1 MKNYL
6 LVALLSLTII
16 VTYSC
21 RKTTEERVSVGL
33 EYFPLKIGTVKFYQ
47 VDSFFF
53 DPFFNTTDSVKQVI
67 KEEVKEQLINQDND
81 TIYRIELSVFND
93 KYSKWEVFKS
103 FTRNIKNNMAIEDLD
118 NIKEVKH
125 LFPITT
131 YKTRGSSYIWN
142 VNMFNNNDAQFIKY
156 SKVFTPYSIE
166 NDTYSNT
173 VTILLNRPLKGLVND
188 IREEIYAK
196 DVGLI
201 YKHIDKSDYTS
212 YSDTLKRAGFEVFI
226 RLKK

>member
-6 LVALLSLTII
+6 LVALLLAFLFAHQ
-16 VTYSC
+16 SC
-21 RKTTEERVSVGL
+21 RKTTEERESFGN
-33 EYFPLKIGTVKFYQ
+33 EYFPMKIGTVKFYQ

-53 DPFFNTTDSVKQVI
+53 NAFFNTTDSVKQVI
-67 KEEVKEQLINQDND
+67 KEEVKEKLLNQYND
-81 TIYRIELSVFND
+81 TIYRIELSRFNTQ
-93 KYSKWEVFKS
+93 YSKWVVFKTFS
-103 FTRNIKNNMAIEDLD
+103 RYIKDNMAIEDFD

-142 VNMFNNNDAQFIKY
+142 MNMFNNKEAQFIKY
-156 SKVFTPYSIE
+156 AKVFTSYSVDNE
-166 NDTYSNT
+166 TYPNT

-201 YKHIDKSDYTS
+201 YKHIDNSDYTS
-212 YSDTLKRAGFEVFI
+212 YSDTLKRSGFEVFI